1 MGTSTRAE
9 PTTGKS
15 RGRASDP
22 ETELDE
28 EREQQYDLLT
38 AALIGAAVGAG
49 ITLLLR
55 RGPSGRRPVGP
66 LMRYAGRGAALAGLA
81 GMQGAR
87 WAGGRGL
94 EGARWA
100 GERGLE
106 GARWA
111 GERAMEGARWAG
123 PRAKR
128 GFNAAVER
136 GEDLIDRIP
145 VDDMVDQVR
154 DYVDTARSAINDVVK
169 DELTDLRKA
178 VRRQRKRIGI

>member
-1 MGTSTRAE
+1 M
-9 PTTGKS
+9 
-15 RGRASDP
+15 SDP
-22 ETELDE
+22 EMDQDD

-66 LMRYAGRGAALAGLA
+66 LARYAGRGAALAGLA
-81 GMQGAR
+81 GLEGAK

-100 GERGLE
+100 GGRAAE

-111 GERAMEGARWAG
+111 A
-123 PRAKR
+123 PRARR
-128 GFNAAVER
+128 GFRTAVER
-136 GEDLIDRIP
+136 GEDMIDRIP
-145 VDDMVDQVR
+145 VGDVVEQVR
-154 DYVDTARSAINDVVK
+154 DYVDTARDAINDVVK
-169 DELTDLRKA
+169 DELNDLRKA

>member
-1 MGTSTRAE
+1 M
-9 PTTGKS
+9 
-15 RGRASDP
+15 
-22 ETELDE
+22 ELDE

-81 GMQGAR
+81 GM
-87 WAGGRGL
+87 

-100 GERGLE
+100 GSRGLE

-111 GERAMEGARWAG
+111 GERAVEGARWAG

-128 GFNAAVER
+128 GFRTAVDR
-136 GEDLIDRIP
+136 GGELIDRIP
-145 VDDMVDQVR
+145 VDDVVDQMR
-154 DYVDTARSAINDVVK
+154 DYVGTARDAINDAVQ
-169 DELTDLRKA
+169 DELNDLRKA

>member
-1 MGTSTRAE
+1 MGTTTKAE
-9 PTTGKS
+9 PTVG
-15 RGRASDP
+15 RNRARASDP
-22 ETELDE
+22 EMEVDE

-66 LMRYAGRGAALAGLA
+66 LARYAGRGAALAGLA
-81 GMQGAR
+81 GFEGAK

-100 GERGLE
+100 GGRAAE

-111 GERAMEGARWAG
+111 A
-123 PRAKR
+123 PHAKR
-128 GFNAAVER
+128 GFRTAVER

-145 VDDMVDQVR
+145 VDDVVEQVR
-154 DYVDTARSAINDVVK
+154 DYVDTARDAINDVVK
-169 DELTDLRKA
+169 DELNDLRKA

>member
-1 MGTSTRAE
+1 MGRNRARE
-9 PTTGKS
+9 SG
-15 RGRASDP
+15 P

-38 AALIGAAVGAG
+38 AAIIGAAVGAG

-66 LMRYAGRGAALAGLA
+66 LVRYAGRGAALAGLA
-81 GMQGAR
+81 GMEGAK
-87 WAGGRGL
+87 WAGSRGL

-100 GERGLE
+100 GDRAVE

-111 GERAMEGARWAG
+111 A
-123 PRAKR
+123 PHAKR
-128 GFNAAVER
+128 GFRSAVDR
-136 GEDLIDRIP
+136 GGELVDRIP
-145 VDDMVDQVR
+145 VDDVVEQVR
-154 DYVDTARSAINDVVK
+154 EYVDTARGAINDVVQ
-169 DELTDLRKA
+169 DELNDLRKA

>member
-1 MGTSTRAE
+1 M
-9 PTTGKS
+9 
-15 RGRASDP
+15 D
-22 ETELDE
+22 LDD

-55 RGPSGRRPVGP
+55 RGPSGRRPIGP
-66 LMRYAGRGAALAGLA
+66 LARYAGRGATLAGLA
-81 GMQGAR
+81 GFEGAK

-100 GERGLE
+100 GGRAAE

-111 GERAMEGARWAG
+111 A

-128 GFNAAVER
+128 GFRTAVDR
-136 GEDLIDRIP
+136 GEEMIDRIP
-145 VDDMVDQVR
+145 VDEVVEQVR
-154 DYVDTARSAINDVVK
+154 DYVDTARDAINDVVK
-169 DELTDLRKA
+169 DELNDLRKA

>member
-1 MGTSTRAE
+1 M
-9 PTTGKS
+9 
-15 RGRASDP
+15 
-22 ETELDE
+22 DE

-49 ITLLLR
+49 VTLLLR

-66 LMRYAGRGAALAGLA
+66 LVRYAGRGAALAGMA
-81 GMQGAR
+81 GLGGAR
-87 WAGGRGL
+87 WAGD
-94 EGARWA
+94 
-100 GERGLE
+100 RGLE

-128 GFNAAVER
+128 GFKAAMER
-136 GEDLIDRIP
+136 GEDLVDRIP
-145 VDDMVDQVR
+145 LDDVVEQVR
-154 DYVDTARSAINDVVK
+154 EYVDSAKDAINDAVK
-169 DELTDLRKA
+169 DELNDLRKS

>member
-1 MGTSTRAE
+1 M
-9 PTTGKS
+9 
-15 RGRASDP
+15 
-22 ETELDE
+22 DE

-49 ITLLLR
+49 VTLLLR

-66 LMRYAGRGAALAGLA
+66 LVRYAGRGAALAGMA
-81 GMQGAR
+81 GLGGAR
-87 WAGGRGL
+87 WAGDRGL
-94 EGARWA
+94 D
-100 GERGLE
+100 

-128 GFNAAVER
+128 GFKAAMER

-145 VDDMVDQVR
+145 LDDVVEQVR
-154 DYVDTARSAINDVVK
+154 EYVDSAKDAINDAVK
-169 DELTDLRKA
+169 DELNDLRKS